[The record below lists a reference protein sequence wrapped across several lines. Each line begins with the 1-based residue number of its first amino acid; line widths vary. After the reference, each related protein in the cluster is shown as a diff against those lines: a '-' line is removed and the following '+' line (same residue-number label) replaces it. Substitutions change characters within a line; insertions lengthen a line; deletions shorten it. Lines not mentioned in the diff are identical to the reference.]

1 MVVGRPERF
10 IALLGNRMECL
21 PLILCREGGFHRDG
35 YASPKPFS
43 IPTPHGDISARVAPW
58 VGRLASAVVGT
69 APAVISAS
77 PPPCSPAMRVL
88 SDATTPLADVEV
100 LTLLRERAAR
110 TPPPRPRDRR
120 GGAPPP
126 PPPPPARSTAAADAY
141 VGFATATP
149 ASTQSVESVAAV
161 AAALRDGWDLTAAE
175 VVQLVNL
182 RVTTLVNLYAVVE
195 GVRLRFT
202 DKQVTV
208 RIFFYW

>member
-1 MVVGRPERF
+1 
-10 IALLGNRMECL
+10 
-21 PLILCREGGFHRDG
+21 
-35 YASPKPFS
+35 
-43 IPTPHGDISARVAPW
+43 
-58 VGRLASAVVGT
+58 
-69 APAVISAS
+69 
-77 PPPCSPAMRVL
+77 MRVL

-208 RIFFYW
+208 RIFFIGSGRRALC